1 MTVTSTTSP
10 ERKSSEEGMKRKRKK
25 IKIED
30 DRASSETGHR
40 IAQELPN
47 CNWLEMKIKRES
59 CKKEKMER

>member
-10 ERKSSEEGMKRKRKK
+10 ERKSNDDSIKRKRKK

-30 DRASSETGHR
+30 DSASSETGHR